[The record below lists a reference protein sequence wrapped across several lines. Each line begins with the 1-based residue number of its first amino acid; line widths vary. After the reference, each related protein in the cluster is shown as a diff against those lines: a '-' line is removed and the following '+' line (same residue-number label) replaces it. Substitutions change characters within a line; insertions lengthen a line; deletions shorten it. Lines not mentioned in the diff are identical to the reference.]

1 MDRKKEKREGRN
13 GSQSSQQ
20 EAGLRWHLP
29 PLLPRGCYLDYK
41 LPTPGNQLVPL
52 RLLKGPR

>member
-1 MDRKKEKREGRN
+1 MDRKKEKREVGIAVKALSRRQAFD
-13 GSQSSQQ
+13 GASLIFFQ
-20 EAGLRWHLP
+20 EGALR
-29 PLLPRGCYLDYK
+29 DYK

>member
-1 MDRKKEKREGRN
+1 MGSKKEKRGRN
-13 GSQSSQQ
+13 CSQSSQQ
-20 EAGLRWHLP
+20 EVALRWNLP
-29 PLLPRGCYLDYK
+29 HFLPRGCYQDHK